1 MEIVVFLLIG
11 GIWAVFLLPTFFAGR
26 RRAPLNTTRNFAR
39 SKDLLASVT
48 GVNAGGA
55 KARRRAAARRKR
67 VLVVLGTGAVLSL
80 ALAVYQSS
88 LTLLAVTIGFDLLF
102 AGYVTLM
109 LRVRGNGGRTGSV
122 VPLITVERE
131 EDTQHHT
138 VRVVAG

>member
-1 MEIVVFLLIG
+1 VTLIAFLLIG
-11 GIWAVFLLPTFFAGR
+11 GIWAAFLLPSFFAGR
-26 RRAPLNTTRNFAR
+26 RRGPLNTTRNFAR

-48 GVNAGGA
+48 GVNAGEV

-67 VLVVLGTGAVLSL
+67 VLVALGSGAVFSL

-88 LTLLAVTIGFDLLF
+88 LTWLAVTIGFDLLF
-102 AGYVTLM
+102 AGYVTL
-109 LRVRGNGGRTGSV
+109 LLKVRGHGGRTGSV
-122 VPLITVERE
+122 IPLITVERE